1 MATYEQ
7 DVMEDLGEQT
17 PEGPSDFFEDEFEEE
32 FEADGFEDELEEEFE
47 ANGFED
53 EFESDGFE
61 SEDALESGM
70 ADALAADDA
79 DEFFGKIF
87 NAVRKAAP
95 IVGKIARFAAPVLSA
110 IPHPAAQIGSKVAGV
125 LGKLRA
131 EGASEEEAFE
141 AVAEL
146 AVRDRRAL
154 PVVAGLAARSLTKA
168 RAGTLSPGQRRQ
180 AVATMKRAA
189 QTLVN
194 RGGPKAIRAIVPVT
208 RSVKRTAAT
217 KGTPVSVRPNVAQ
230 RTIAKVARNPSLV
243 RKLSRPLPN
252 GLRLLRGAAMGG
264 IVGGRRSYSISG
276 PAQITITVS

>member
-7 DVMEDLGEQT
+7 DVMEDLAEQT
-17 PEGPSDFFEDEFEEE
+17 PEGPSDYFEDEF
-32 FEADGFEDELEEEFE
+32 EEEFE

-53 EFESDGFE
+53 ESSTFETDGSRTSSRAMFE
-61 SEDALESGM
+61 DEDALESGM

-79 DEFFGKIF
+79 DEFFGKIVR
-87 NAVRKAAP
+87 AVRKAAP

-131 EGASEEEAFE
+131 EGASEDEALE

-154 PVVAGLAARSLTKA
+154 PVVAGLAARSLTKT
-168 RAGTLSPGQRRQ
+168 RAGTMSPGQRQQ
-180 AVATMKRAA
+180 AVATMNRAT

-194 RGGPKAIRAIVPVT
+194 RGGPR
-208 RSVKRTAAT
+208 RSAPSSRRLAASSE
-217 KGTPVSVRPNVAQ
+217 PR
-230 RTIAKVARNPSLV
+230 RR
-243 RKLSRPLPN
+243 R
-252 GLRLLRGAAMGG
+252 
-264 IVGGRRSYSISG
+264 GRR
-276 PAQITITVS
+276 